1 MKSKQCMSR
10 CSLLRMWMVALALCL
25 CGSVCAQWEQPIVI
39 DQNYEPYDYP
49 MREGPPLEI
58 GKPASG
64 IGSVLFE
71 TNPTGAKVF
80 IDDIYQ
86 GETPLLINNVT
97 DGTYNARFEKEGYLN
112 YYTVF
117 DVAATLQSHVTAGL
131 QIREHYFFDR
141 REMYTTIVYEYSS
154 MNAEGWGVGNSWG
167 GYFKNINLEQST
179 IVHIGVNNTVSFEGA
194 VGYGFLLGKLN
205 RFRITPQIGYSGVW
219 FDHVDTAVSGWNG
232 FLRGA
237 LNVKC
242 GFTEQYAVSATLLYD
257 KTGLGFRAGVLFYV
271 N

>member
-1 MKSKQCMSR
+1 MDRHC
-10 CSLLRMWMVALALCL
+10 LLRIVCLALALSL
-25 CGSVCAQWEQPIVI
+25 CSMLHAQWEEPIVI
-39 DQNYEPYDYP
+39 DDNYQHYEYP
-49 MREGPPLEI
+49 MREGSPLEI
-58 GKPASG
+58 GKPQSG
-64 IGSVLFE
+64 VGSVLFE
-71 TNPTGAKVF
+71 TNPSGAKVY

-97 DGTYNARFEKEGYLN
+97 DGTYNARLEKEGYLT

-131 QIREHYFFDR
+131 QPRQHYFFDN
-141 REMYTTIVYEYSS
+141 REMYTTLVFEYSG

-167 GYFKNINLEQST
+167 GYYRNINLEQST

-194 VGYGFLLGKLN
+194 VGYGFLIGRLN
-205 RFRITPQIGYSGVW
+205 RFRLTPQIGYSGVW

-232 FLRGA
+232 YLRGG
-237 LNVKC
+237 LNLKC
-242 GFTEQYAVSATLLYD
+242 GFTEQFAFSATLLYD
-257 KTGLGFRAGVLFYV
+257 KTGIGFRAGVLFYV

>member
-1 MKSKQCMSR
+1 MDRHC
-10 CSLLRMWMVALALCL
+10 LRRVAFAAWALCL
-25 CGSVCAQWEQPIVI
+25 CSVAYAQWEEPVVI
-39 DQNYEPYDYP
+39 DDNYQYHEYP
-49 MREGPPLEI
+49 LQEGAPLEI

-64 IGSVLFE
+64 VGSALFE

-86 GETPLLINNVT
+86 GVTPLLINNVT
-97 DGTYNARFEKEGYLN
+97 DGTYSARFEKEGYLN

-131 QIREHYFFDR
+131 QIRQHYFFDR
-141 REMYTTIVYEYSS
+141 REMYTTVVYEHSS
-154 MNAEGWGVGNSWG
+154 MNAEGWSVGNSWG
-167 GYFKNINLEQST
+167 GYVRNFNLEQST
-179 IVHIGVNNTVSFEGA
+179 MVHIGVNNTVSFEGSL
-194 VGYGFLLGKLN
+194 GYGFIIGRLN
-205 RFRITPQIGYSGVW
+205 RFRLTPQIGYAGVW

-237 LNVKC
+237 IDFKC
-242 GFTEQYAVSATLLYD
+242 GITEQYAVSAKLIYD
-257 KTGLGFRAGVLFYV
+257 KSGIGFRAGVLFYV